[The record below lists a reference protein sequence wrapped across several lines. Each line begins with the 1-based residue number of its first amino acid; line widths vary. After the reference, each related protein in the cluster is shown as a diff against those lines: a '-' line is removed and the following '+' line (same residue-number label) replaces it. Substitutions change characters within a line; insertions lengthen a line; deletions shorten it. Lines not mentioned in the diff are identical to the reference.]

1 MNSSRPN
8 NSVRTLSIAFAAL
21 LALPAGAQ
29 VTYDPAS
36 LTAAKARVKAGDA
49 VIKPA
54 YDALL
59 KDAAKALA
67 MKPAV
72 VTDKHTLLPPSGDV
86 HDYYSLSPYWWPDPS
101 KPNGLP

>member
-36 LTAAKARVKAGDA
+36 LAAAKARVKASDA

-59 KDAAKALA
+59 
-67 MKPAV
+67 MP
-72 VTDKHTLLPPSGDV
+72 
-86 HDYYSLSPYWWPDPS
+86 
-101 KPNGLP
+101 